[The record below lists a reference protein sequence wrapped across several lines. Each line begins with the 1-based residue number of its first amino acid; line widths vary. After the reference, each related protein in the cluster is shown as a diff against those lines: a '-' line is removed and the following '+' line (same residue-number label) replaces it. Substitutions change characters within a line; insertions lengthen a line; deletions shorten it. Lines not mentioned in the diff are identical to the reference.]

1 MHGVLIFILFFHM
14 QPIAKLIRLAFHDC
28 ISGGCDGCLELNNTG
43 NKGLEGIFVEVNNL
57 YDSDFSDTGMSRA
70 DFYALAAIVAVRIAS
85 DEQDCMQLQLPPDC
99 DKPVPEMTIR
109 YGRTDCATS
118 PNSPLDSGFPD
129 AHRDL
134 DHVMEIFRDGVG
146 MTERQVVAL
155 IGAHT
160 MGMTTPRNSG
170 FQGPW
175 SLPTIRFDNAFFR
188 TLVSNYSEWHQSELN
203 FPDAPEGVNPRYQW
217 DLGTIIRMPQG
228 PAPTGVLMMLNT
240 DMV

>member
-1 MHGVLIFILFFHM
+1 MDNIEN
-14 QPIAKLIRLAFHDC
+14 R
-28 ISGGCDGCLELNNTG
+28 
-43 NKGLEGIFVEVNNL
+43 GLEGIFTEVNNL
-57 YDSDFSDTGMSRA
+57 YDQEFNDTGMSRA
-70 DFYALAAIVAVRIAS
+70 DFYALASIVAVRIAS
-85 DEQDCMQLQLPPDC
+85 DEQDCMQLRLPPGC
-99 DKPVPEMTIR
+99 DKPVPDMTIR

-134 DHVMEIFRDGVG
+134 DHVMEIFRDGMG

-160 MGMTTPRNSG
+160 MGMATPRNSG

-175 SLPTIRFDNAFFR
+175 APPTDRFDNAFFR
-188 TLVSNYSEWHQSELN
+188 TLVSNNSEWHQSELN
-203 FPDAPEGVNPRYQW
+203 FPDAPEGVNPRFQW
-217 DLGTIIRMPQG
+217 DLGTITRMPQG
-228 PAPTGVLMMLNT
+228 PPPMGVRMMLNT